1 MKIAQ
6 VAPLYEAVPPKLYGG
21 TERIVSALTDAL
33 VARGHDVTLFAS
45 GESKSGAKLIASRGS
60 ALRLDPSPYKSDIA
74 AHLNMLAQVKNRA
87 DQFDL
92 IHFHTDLLHFPMFEE
107 FADKTLT
114 TVHGRLD
121 LEGLREVF
129 QRWSKY
135 PLISISDSQRNPLN
149 GANWRETIH
158 HGLPGDWL
166 VPTHRP
172 RGDYLAFIGRI
183 SPEKGVDRAIRIAQA
198 AGMPLRI
205 AAKVSRDD
213 QDYFYDSIEPMLQLG
228 DTELIG
234 EIGEKD
240 KPEFLG
246 NAAALLFPI
255 DWPEPFGLAMIEAM
269 ACGTPVI
276 AWRNGSVPEIIEDG
290 VTGFIVSDE
299 AAAVEEV
306 ARASKL
312 DRGRIR
318 QVFERRFSADR
329 MADNYVVVYE
339 GIMRRPTPFRRAV
352 TALPWAGRSGW
363 HISPNERIAAQEPL
377 TAAEYE
383 SANSA
388 ILAENQGLDIN
399 IQLNTQSNMR
409 LTDE

>member
-1 MKIAQ
+1 
-6 VAPLYEAVPPKLYGG
+6 
-21 TERIVSALTDAL
+21 
-33 VARGHDVTLFAS
+33 
-45 GESKSGAKLIASRGS
+45 
-60 ALRLDPSPYKSDIA
+60 
-74 AHLNMLAQVKNRA
+74 
-87 DQFDL
+87 
-92 IHFHTDLLHFPMFEE
+92 
-107 FADKTLT
+107 
-114 TVHGRLD
+114 
-121 LEGLREVF
+121 
-129 QRWSKY
+129 
-135 PLISISDSQRNPLN
+135 
-149 GANWRETIH
+149 
-158 HGLPGDWL
+158 
-166 VPTHRP
+166 
-172 RGDYLAFIGRI
+172 
-183 SPEKGVDRAIRIAQA
+183 
-198 AGMPLRI
+198 
-205 AAKVSRDD
+205 
-213 QDYFYDSIEPMLQLG
+213 
-228 DTELIG
+228 
-234 EIGEKD
+234 
-240 KPEFLG
+240 
-246 NAAALLFPI
+246 
-255 DWPEPFGLAMIEAM
+255 M

-329 MADNYVVVYE
+329 MAENYVVVYE

-388 ILAENQGLDIN
+388 ILAQNEGPGIN
-399 IQLNTQSNMR
+399 IQPNTQSNMR

>member
-21 TERIVSALTDAL
+21 TERIVSALTEAL
-33 VARGHDVTLFAS
+33 VVRGHDVTLFAS
-45 GESKSGAKLIASRGS
+45 GESKSGAKLVASRGS
-60 ALRLDPSPYKSDIA
+60 ALRLDPSPKSDIA
-74 AHLNMLAQVKNRA
+74 AHLNMLAQVKRRA
-87 DQFDL
+87 DQFDV
-92 IHFHTDLLHFPMFEE
+92 IHFHTDLLHFPIFEE
-107 FADKTLT
+107 LADKTLT
-114 TVHGRLD
+114 TLHGRLD
-121 LEGLREVF
+121 LEGLPEVF

-135 PLISISDSQRNPLN
+135 PLISISDNQRNPLK

-166 VPTHRP
+166 VPTQHP

-183 SPEKGVDRAIRIAQA
+183 SSEKGVDRAIRIAA
-198 AGMPLRI
+198 TAGMPLLI

-213 QDYFYDSIEPMLQLG
+213 QDYFYDSIKPMLQLG
-228 DTELIG
+228 DTKLIG

-246 NAAALLFPI
+246 NAAALLFPV

-276 AWRNGSVPEIIEDG
+276 GWRNGSVPEVVEDG

-299 AAAVEEV
+299 AAAVEAV

-312 DRGRIR
+312 DRRQIR
-318 QVFERRFSADR
+318 QVFEERFSAGR
-329 MADNYVVVYE
+329 MADKYAEVYN

-352 TALPWAGRSGW
+352 TTLPWAARSDS
-363 HISPNERIAAQEPL
+363 HISQKRAIAAKKPL
-377 TAAEYE
+377 KPAEYDTAKG
-383 SANSA
+383 SIIVPGSGVG
-388 ILAENQGLDIN
+388 Q
-399 IQLNTQSNMR
+399 
-409 LTDE
+409 

>member
-21 TERIVSALTDAL
+21 TERIVSALTEAL
-33 VARGHDVTLFAS
+33 VVRGHDVTLFAS
-45 GESKSGAKLIASRGS
+45 GESKSGAKLVASRGS
-60 ALRLDPSPYKSDIA
+60 ALRLDPSPKSDIA
-74 AHLNMLAQVKNRA
+74 AHLNMLAQVKSRA
-87 DQFDL
+87 DQFDV
-92 IHFHTDLLHFPMFEE
+92 IHFHTDLLHFPIFEE
-107 FADKTLT
+107 LADKTLT
-114 TVHGRLD
+114 TLHGRLD
-121 LEGLREVF
+121 LEGLPEVF

-135 PLISISDSQRNPLN
+135 PLISISDNQRNPLK

-166 VPTHRP
+166 VPTQHP

-183 SPEKGVDRAIRIAQA
+183 SSEKGVDRAIRIAA
-198 AGMPLRI
+198 TAGMPLLI

-228 DTELIG
+228 DTKLIG

-246 NAAALLFPI
+246 NAAALLFPV

-276 AWRNGSVPEIIEDG
+276 AWRNGSVPEIVEDG

-299 AAAVEEV
+299 AAAVEAV

-312 DRGRIR
+312 DRRQIR
-318 QVFERRFSADR
+318 QVFEERFSADR
-329 MADNYVVVYE
+329 MADKYAEVYN

-352 TALPWAGRSGW
+352 TTLPWAARSDS
-363 HISPNERIAAQEPL
+363 HISQKRAIAAQKPL
-377 TAAEYE
+377 KPAEYDT
-383 SANSA
+383 ANGS
-388 ILAENQGLDIN
+388 IIVPGSGVGQ
-399 IQLNTQSNMR
+399 
-409 LTDE
+409 

>member
-21 TERIVSALTDAL
+21 TERIVSALTEAL
-33 VARGHDVTLFAS
+33 VLDGHEVTLFAT
-45 GESKSGAKLIASRGS
+45 GESKSGAKLVASRSS
-60 ALRLDPSPYKSDIA
+60 ALRLDPSPYKSELA
-74 AHLNMLAQVKNRA
+74 AHLNMLGQVKDRA
-87 DQFDL
+87 DEFDV

-107 FADKTLT
+107 LADKTLT
-114 TVHGRLD
+114 TLHGRLD
-121 LEGLREVF
+121 LEGLPEVF

-135 PLISISDSQRNPLN
+135 PLISISDSQRKPLRW
-149 GANWRETIH
+149 ANWRETIH

-166 VPTHRP
+166 VPTQRP

-198 AGMPLRI
+198 TGMPLQI

-213 QDYFYDSIEPMLQLG
+213 QDYFYDSIEPMLQVG
-228 DTELIG
+228 DTKLIG
-234 EIGEKD
+234 EIGEND

-290 VTGFIVSDE
+290 VTGFIASDE
-299 AAAVEEV
+299 AAAVEAV

-312 DRGRIR
+312 DRGQIR
-318 QVFERRFSADR
+318 QVFEQRFSADR
-329 MADNYVVVYE
+329 MAEKYVKVFE
-339 GIMRRPTPFRRAV
+339 GIMRPPTAFRRAV
-352 TALPWAGRSGW
+352 TTLPWAARSGSN
-363 HISPNERIAAQEPL
+363 ISANRPIGAQKPL
-377 TAAEYE
+377 KPAEY
-383 SANSA
+383 
-388 ILAENQGLDIN
+388 
-399 IQLNTQSNMR
+399 QSTNGSNVVPGPGTR
-409 LTDE
+409 Q

>member
-21 TERIVSALTDAL
+21 TERIVSALTEAL
-33 VARGHDVTLFAS
+33 VVRGHDVTLFAS
-45 GESKSGAKLIASRGS
+45 GESKSGAKLVASRGS
-60 ALRLDPSPYKSDIA
+60 ALRLDPSPKSDIA
-74 AHLNMLAQVKNRA
+74 AHLNMLAQVKRRA
-87 DQFDL
+87 DQFDV
-92 IHFHTDLLHFPMFEE
+92 IHFHTDLLHFPIFEE
-107 FADKTLT
+107 LADKTLT
-114 TVHGRLD
+114 TLHGRLD
-121 LEGLREVF
+121 LEGLPEVF

-135 PLISISDSQRNPLN
+135 PLISISDNQRNPLK

-166 VPTHRP
+166 VPTQHP

-183 SPEKGVDRAIRIAQA
+183 SSEKGVDRAIRIAA
-198 AGMPLRI
+198 TAGMPLLI

-213 QDYFYDSIEPMLQLG
+213 QDYFYDSIKPMLQLG
-228 DTELIG
+228 DTKLIG

-246 NAAALLFPI
+246 NAAALLFPV

-276 AWRNGSVPEIIEDG
+276 AWRNGSVPEIVEDG

-299 AAAVEEV
+299 AAAVEAV

-312 DRGRIR
+312 DRRQIR
-318 QVFERRFSADR
+318 QVFEERFSAGR
-329 MADNYVVVYE
+329 MADKYAEVYN

-352 TALPWAGRSGW
+352 TTLPWAARSDS
-363 HISPNERIAAQEPL
+363 HISQKRAIAAKKPL
-377 TAAEYE
+377 KPAEYDTAKG
-383 SANSA
+383 SIIVPGSGVG
-388 ILAENQGLDIN
+388 Q
-399 IQLNTQSNMR
+399 
-409 LTDE
+409 

>member
-21 TERIVSALTDAL
+21 TERIVSALTEAL
-33 VARGHDVTLFAS
+33 VVRGHDVTLFAS
-45 GESKSGAKLIASRGS
+45 GESKSGAKLVASRGS
-60 ALRLDPSPYKSDIA
+60 ALRLDPSPKSDIA
-74 AHLNMLAQVKNRA
+74 AHLNMLAQVKSRA
-87 DQFDL
+87 DQFDV
-92 IHFHTDLLHFPMFEE
+92 IHFHTDLLHFPIFEE
-107 FADKTLT
+107 LADKTLT
-114 TVHGRLD
+114 TLHGRLD
-121 LEGLREVF
+121 LEGLPEVF

-135 PLISISDSQRNPLN
+135 PLISISDNQRNPLK

-166 VPTHRP
+166 VPTQHP

-183 SPEKGVDRAIRIAQA
+183 SSEKGVDRAIRIAA
-198 AGMPLRI
+198 TAGMPLLI

-228 DTELIG
+228 DTKLIG

-246 NAAALLFPI
+246 NAAALLFPV

-276 AWRNGSVPEIIEDG
+276 AWRNGSVPEIVEDG

-299 AAAVEEV
+299 AAAVEAV

-312 DRGRIR
+312 DRRQIR
-318 QVFERRFSADR
+318 QVFEERFSAGR
-329 MADNYVVVYE
+329 MADKYAEVYN

-352 TALPWAGRSGW
+352 TTLPWTARSDS
-363 HISPNERIAAQEPL
+363 HISQKRAIAAQKPL
-377 TAAEYE
+377 KPAEYDT
-383 SANSA
+383 ANGS
-388 ILAENQGLDIN
+388 IIVPGSGVGQ
-399 IQLNTQSNMR
+399 
-409 LTDE
+409 

>member
-1 MKIAQ
+1 MRIAQ

-21 TERIVSALTDAL
+21 TERIVSALTEAL
-33 VARGHDVTLFAS
+33 VHRGHEVTLFAS
-45 GESKSGAKLIASRGS
+45 GESKTGAKLVASRGS

-74 AHLNMLAQVKNRA
+74 AHLNMLAHVRDRA
-87 DQFDL
+87 DEFDL
-92 IHFHTDLLHFPMFEE
+92 IHFHTDLLHFSIFEE

-114 TVHGRLD
+114 TLHGRLD
-121 LEGLREVF
+121 LEGLPEIF
-129 QRWSKY
+129 QRWFKY
-135 PLISISDSQRNPLN
+135 PLISISDSQRKPVG

-166 VPTHRP
+166 VPTQHP

-183 SPEKGVDRAIRIAQA
+183 SPEKGVDRAIRIGQA
-198 AGMPLRI
+198 AGMPLQI

-213 QDYFYDSIEPMLQLG
+213 QDYFYDSIQPMLQVG
-228 DTELIG
+228 DTNLIG

-255 DWPEPFGLAMIEAM
+255 DWPEPFGLVMIEAM

-299 AAAVEEV
+299 AAAVEAV

-318 QVFERRFSADR
+318 QVFDARFSADR
-329 MADNYVVVYE
+329 MTEKYAAVYE
-339 GIMRRPTPFRRAV
+339 EIIRRPIPFSRAI
-352 TALPWAGRSGW
+352 TKLPWVAVSKYRRSPEVPATGQK
-363 HISPNERIAAQEPL
+363 SL
-377 TAAEYE
+377 TAAEYG
-383 SANSA
+383 SAKASDFLPGA
-388 ILAENQGLDIN
+388 GTRQ
-399 IQLNTQSNMR
+399 
-409 LTDE
+409 